1 MDDIFAAKPDP
12 RDHDI
17 DFPTEKCAA
26 MSTLYMTFAPRSA
39 AFSPLYGQ
47 RTGTR
52 EEESR
57 FLIRLS
63 VEGKFVVFNGILGPV
78 LFRIIYGYRGNS

>member
-1 MDDIFAAKPDP
+1 MLAAKPDP

-17 DFPTEKCAA
+17 DFPAEKCAA
-26 MSTLYMTFAPRSA
+26 MSTLYVTFAPRSA

-47 RTGTR
+47 HARTR

-63 VEGKFVVFNGILGPV
+63 NEDKFVVVCGIRCPV
-78 LFRIIYGYRGNS
+78 PFETIHGDS

>member
-1 MDDIFAAKPDP
+1 MLAAKPDP

-26 MSTLYMTFAPRSA
+26 MSTLYVTFASRSA

-47 RTGTR
+47 RAGTR

-63 VEGKFVVFNGILGPV
+63 NGHKFVVFNEI
-78 LFRIIYGYRGNS
+78 R